1 MVRNHPY
8 RTTPPGRRS
17 RCEVNGYRRCGSSM
31 ALMADA
37 PAAPEG
43 RRVDRRVRVA
53 ALLAVHLAV
62 AAGLVALS
70 AANAGR
76 LGSVDHLLGV
86 GAAFALV
93 GLLPMEV
100 ELGRT
105 TFSFTLV
112 EGVLVVALFTLGP
125 LGIVLTVAL
134 GEAIAGLTQRRR
146 PLELAYHSAATAAA
160 AAVAA
165 LMFSV
170 VGGPS

>member
-1 MVRNHPY
+1 
-8 RTTPPGRRS
+8 
-17 RCEVNGYRRCGSSM
+17 M

-37 PAAPEG
+37 PRTPG
-43 RRVDRRVRVA
+43 DRRVDGRARVA
-53 ALLAVHLAV
+53 ALLAVHLAL

-105 TFSFTLV
+105 TFSFTL
-112 EGVLVVALFTLGP
+112 GP

-134 GEAIAGLTQRRR
+134 GEAIAGLTQRRG
-146 PLELAYHSAATAAA
+146 PLELAYHSAAVRSF
-160 AAVAA
+160 VAMHSTMA
-165 LMFSV
+165 
-170 VGGPS
+170 